1 MRSSLA
7 VISFV
12 LSIFLLFSAGCEPEP
27 QAPAPAPEQV
37 QAETAVEQQP
47 EQTQEQME
55 AARAEIEEMIQQT
68 QQKQAAEQ
76 AKAETAIE
84 EPVVPEP
91 APVET
96 VTPEPALAETVI
108 PEPEPVVPDEQAV
121 PEALPQVEP
130 EPEAPQTSP
139 DDVIVTVN
147 GIDIKRAKIDEMVNT
162 RMDQVKT
169 RRGIKLNEDH
179 LKSMKDR
186 LLIGA
191 IEAAIIETLI
201 DEKIKEHNLVISE
214 QQIEEYVAWM
224 AARQRMTVEDLKAI
238 ITSREQLT
246 YEQWKEQMQ
255 FDKRIGVLKLTEIE
269 GMGTPDI
276 NDADVLE
283 FYEKNKARY
292 ETLEQVK
299 ASHILIKPDTSAGA
313 DPNVADV
320 EALVKAETL
329 LAQIKDGADFAQLA
343 MENSACPSSSKG
355 GDLGF
360 GQRRSWVKP
369 FADAAFAMQPGEIS
383 DVVKTRF
390 GYHIIKTTER
400 KEADL
405 TPLDEAKDD
414 ILMML
419 QGGREAEL
427 ASKYVKSLRNAA
439 EVVYA
444 EGQQPDESERPL
456 Q

>member
-1 MRSSLA
+1 LPK
-7 VISFV
+7 V
-12 LSIFLLFSAGCEPEP
+12 
-27 QAPAPAPEQV
+27 
-37 QAETAVEQQP
+37 
-47 EQTQEQME
+47 
-55 AARAEIEEMIQQT
+55 
-68 QQKQAAEQ
+68 
-76 AKAETAIE
+76 
-84 EPVVPEP
+84 
-91 APVET
+91 
-96 VTPEPALAETVI
+96 
-108 PEPEPVVPDEQAV
+108 EPEPVVPDEQVV

-162 RMDQVKT
+162 RMDQIKA
-169 RRGIKLNEDH
+169 RSRGRKLNEDH

-186 LLIGA
+186 LLRGA
-191 IEAAIIETLI
+191 IEAAITEILI
-201 DEKIKEHNLVISE
+201 AQKMQEHSVTISE
-214 QQIEEYVAWM
+214 QQIEEYIAWM
-224 AARQRMTVEDLKAI
+224 AARQRMTVEDLKDI
-238 ITSREQLT
+238 ITSRELLT

-283 FYEKNKARY
+283 FYEKSKARY
-292 ETLEQVK
+292 ETPEQVK
-299 ASHILIKPDTSAGA
+299 ASHILIKPDDSPTA
-313 DPNVADV
+313 DPNTAD
-320 EALVKAETL
+320 ADARAKAEEL
-329 LAQIKDGADFAQLA
+329 LEQVKQGADFAQLA

-360 GQRRSWVKP
+360 GQRRSWVGP

-390 GYHIIKTTER
+390 GYHIIKITER

-444 EGQQPDESERPL
+444 EGQQLDESERPL

>member
-292 ETLEQVK
+292 ETPEQVK
-299 ASHILIKPDTSAGA
+299 ASHILIKPDDSPTA
-313 DPNVADV
+313 DPNTAD
-320 EALVKAETL
+320 ADARAKAEEL

-444 EGQQPDESERPL
+444 EGQQPDESELPV